1 MISYEISV
9 SMMLII
15 FFFIFGSIHLIDV
28 VNMQSY
34 STLAIAIFPIF
45 IIFYICGLAEINRL
59 PFDLPEA
66 ESELV
71 SGYHTEYSGIAFIFF
86 NIGEYSHVLFLALLI
101 SEFFLG
107 G

>member
-15 FFFIFGSIHLIDV
+15 FFMLFGSLHLTDV
-28 VNMQSY
+28 VNAQSY
-34 STLAIAIFPIF
+34 SILAIAIFPVF
-45 IIFYICGLAEINRL
+45 LIFYICGLAEINRL

-71 SGYHTEYSGIAFIFF
+71 SGYHTEYSGVAFIFF
-86 NIGEYSHVLFLALLI
+86 NIGEYAHVLFLAVLM

>member
-9 SMMLII
+9 SMMLIV
-15 FFFIFGSIHLIDV
+15 FFFLFGSIHLIEI
-28 VNMQSY
+28 VNMQTY
-34 STLAIAIFPIF
+34 SILAVALFPIF
-45 IIFYICGLAEINRL
+45 LIFYICGLAEINRL

-86 NIGEYSHVLFLALLI
+86 NIGEYAHVLFLAILM